1 MGTRSTTSGVPLK
14 MRAKVKRSANNRR
27 VWPRWTAA
35 RWALCVA
42 VWAPGALTGQ
52 DPGALEGTVEEAR
65 RAWLRHDFELVVASS
80 DTVRLQLPG
89 VVSSASMRPGHA
101 AAVLEE
107 YLESANE
114 IAFELRNIRVVSED
128 HRYAQMVRRYVVK
141 GTSDERIETVYL
153 GFRRLNGIWRLREVR
168 VTP

>member
-1 MGTRSTTSGVPLK
+1 MKAIV
-14 MRAKVKRSANNRR
+14 ARSANKRGIWAR
-27 VWPRWTAA
+27 KTAV
-35 RWALCVA
+35 RWALCMA
-42 VWAPGALTGQ
+42 VLAPGALAGQ
-52 DPGALEGTVEEAR
+52 GNAELQGIIEEAR
-65 RAWLRHDFELVVASS
+65 RAWLRHDFEEVVASS
-80 DTVRLQLPG
+80 DTVRLHLPG
-89 VVSSASMRPGHA
+89 VVSSASMRPGHG

-114 IAFELRNIRVVSED
+114 IAFEMRNIRVVSED

-141 GTSDERIETVYL
+141 GTSDERVETVYL